1 MDNKLLKLDF
11 APGIKASDI
20 NYNFDVVHGWIT
32 RERLRVAG
40 YGIVEGFDLSADL
53 NNFTITVSEGIM
65 IADNGE
71 EVYVP
76 SETFNVGPPEFSIET
91 EEIICPEDG
100 ILILKYRPYSSN
112 TYGYINYVPPN
123 EGIAPNEEDLS
134 LQDLDTALRVPVIQ
148 VTDNKIYINQNSWV
162 GHKIRITYKHANN
175 RIDSI
180 MLYKDGTYKYEK
192 SIASTSPSHVEL
204 GDYIHHFCIGIVS
217 WKIDTSLSVDF
228 FINHRSYRPVYVD
241 KNNNLYLNGELYIK
255 SQFIY
260 FIEPEDPKEN
270 DLWYDA
276 ETNTLYIWREYNGD
290 WGWVPVNDF
299 STSAIREHK
308 VWTPENFPEDSQ
320 TFMFNEDETNLFYV
334 PDTNSLEIIID
345 NAPLMSDQFEE
356 IVVENDKEYLSDGR
370 GFKLKDPLDRAT
382 FVECIVHHNVKS
394 KPLRETFQRAAIFIA
409 ENYEYYS
416 LDNTNKIFRTISEYV
431 IGEDQL
437 EVFVDGIRLTE
448 GIDFVEMIDEN
459 TEATKNDRKKM
470 SNLFKIKSTVNNGQL
485 VTHKISK
492 HVWSYDHLDMMV
504 NEIETKANNALKQCN
519 LLREDLTQLNNNTV
533 SQLNALQNSINQ
545 FKNDIGSLSNYL
557 KTDSVLT
564 ENNMPENVLNKL
576 ITEQVFQLYPTTQQ
590 IILNNTKITD
600 FIIVTYISERL
611 NRILIKDTEY
621 SLTAVDK
628 NVRLDLDSSLIASDA
643 NVYIQILKVGGR

>member
-557 KTDSVLT
+557 KTDSILT

-611 NRILIKDTEY
+611 NRVLIKDTEY